1 MDLLVFEIG
10 HNCSIP
16 PNPQVQARFYVAAAR
31 HASSGDGNAV
41 RTLFLYF
48 CPAEAPVRE
57 KMGFSVQKKTAVEQV
72 EAVLG
77 RPFAAVLEAQEM
89 GEAVSMVVDAVLES
103 AAKVAEGAAS
113 EEAGAAA
120 AARPRAPGRR
130 GASTRVRAL
139 LAKDDDDDDEP

>member
-1 MDLLVFEIG
+1 M
-10 HNCSIP
+10 
-16 PNPQVQARFYVAAAR
+16 AAR
-31 HASSGDGNAV
+31 HADSSGGSNAV

-77 RPFAAVLEAQEM
+77 RPFAAVLEAQEV
-89 GEAVSMVVDAVLES
+89 ADATSMVVAAAIES
-103 AAKVAEGAAS
+103 AAKGADGAAS

-120 AARPRAPGRR
+120 AAAAARPRAPGRRR
-130 GASTRVRAL
+130 GASTRVRTL